1 MQTDEA
7 HRPMTTAT
15 RQARTPW
22 LLRWITAALVTL
34 VVLASRKID
43 GGKGHGYSDA
53 AHYQAMADGK
63 TEMKPFAFRVLTPA
77 AARLFADTT
86 ERSTQDGFLVVG
98 LVSLWVLL
106 YGVLRPVIE
115 QPWLVA
121 ALTLIPFWLRNL
133 HDYFLPDPLH
143 AALCMVYLALLR
155 RRWWGW
161 AMAMLPV
168 MFLARESTLLLA
180 VIAVPIVW
188 RLAGRR
194 AGLIQAGGAV
204 LGEVASKF
212 AARHAYANLHG
223 INDTLY
229 MIGKIPWNLSKN
241 VFGITLWTNT
251 LPGVQSVKIWSVPQ
265 WIHLGSIHQIGY
277 SAFGG
282 TVLLLNAVQLLTSFG
297 LGICVL
303 VCLVWRKPLRELLS
317 QEEPYLCV
325 AAIYGGVTFL
335 LAPVM
340 GASLVRLFDYGW
352 PLFLVYLPVLL
363 SRVWRGCSGWMIAA
377 LLSLHLIAAWT
388 EYARM
393 FLFHFSLGTA
403 FAAVVGCD
411 IAGAWLLFRAFS
423 RVRGEKSAS
432 TLLC

>member
-7 HRPMTTAT
+7 HRSMTTAT
-15 RQARTPW
+15 TQARSPW
-22 LLRWITAALVTL
+22 VLRWITAALVTL
-34 VVLASRKID
+34 VVLASWKID
-43 GGKGHGYSDA
+43 DGQGHGYSDA
-53 AHYQAMADGK
+53 MHYQAMADGK
-63 TEMKPFAFRVLTPA
+63 TEMKPFAFRVLTPTV
-77 AARLFADTT
+77 ARLFADTT
-86 ERSTQDGFLVVG
+86 GRSTQDEFLVVG
-98 LVSLWVLL
+98 LVSLWALL

-143 AALCMVYLALLR
+143 AALCMVYLVLLR

-161 AMAMLPV
+161 AAAMLPM

-188 RLAGRR
+188 LLAGRR
-194 AGLIQAGGAV
+194 AGMIQAGGAV
-204 LGEVASKF
+204 LGEALSKF
-212 AARHAYANLHG
+212 VARHAYANLHG

-251 LPGVQSVKIWSVPQ
+251 LPGVQPVQIWSVPQ
-265 WIHLGSIHQIGY
+265 WMHLGSIHQIGY

-303 VCLVWRKPLRELLS
+303 VCLIWRKPLRELLPWK
-317 QEEPYLCV
+317 EPYLYV
-325 AAIYGGVTFL
+325 AVIYGGVAFL
-335 LAPVM
+335 LAPVL

-352 PLFLVYLPVLL
+352 PLFLIYLPVAL
-363 SRVWRGCSGWMIAA
+363 SRVWRSCSGWMIAA

-388 EYARM
+388 EYARLS
-393 FLFHFSLGTA
+393 LFHFSLGTA
-403 FAAVVGCD
+403 LAILVGCD
-411 IAGAWLLFRAFS
+411 IAGAWLLLRALS
-423 RVRGEKSAS
+423 QVRDEKSS
-432 TLLC
+432 PTLLC